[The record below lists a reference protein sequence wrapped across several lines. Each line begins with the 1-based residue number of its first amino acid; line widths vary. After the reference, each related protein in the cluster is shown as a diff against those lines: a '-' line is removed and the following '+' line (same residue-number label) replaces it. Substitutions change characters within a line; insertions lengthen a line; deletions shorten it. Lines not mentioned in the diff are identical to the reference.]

1 LIKELSENEIAIFS
15 VCEVFFPRA
24 MKHLQ
29 IALAF
34 QSSMHG
40 CSVVNPVGINAG
52 VADLVCG
59 SRIGFHGK
67 TRRRGD
73 RAMSARTFMST
84 MAAAL
89 MLVGSVAAASAA
101 EPRVHQTT
109 RVHAAAT
116 EVVSAP
122 VTQIDQDGNYV
133 INHNQG
139 AIPAS
144 PY

>member
-1 LIKELSENEIAIFS
+1 VLPISSAEAG
-15 VCEVFFPRA
+15 
-24 MKHLQ
+24 
-29 IALAF
+29 LAF
-34 QSSMHG
+34 MAK
-40 CSVVNPVGINAG
+40 P
-52 VADLVCG
+52 DEE
-59 SRIGFHGK
+59 
-67 TRRRGD
+67 D